1 VTIYRIPPVIRAIL
15 FDIDGTL
22 YTNAA
27 YVRFQQDVLMEEL
40 ARVSGESVQA
50 VTSALDAARTQNPG
64 KTGSLGNAMA
74 ALGID
79 IATSVEWRNRLIDP
93 GKFLKPDPLLR
104 QTLSG
109 LTDVSRQRQS
119 TSRGTLNDETPLVLM
134 AVTNN
139 PRRTGEATLD
149 ALGVLDLFKRVVGL
163 DDTMKSK
170 PAREPYLLAASLA
183 GVENARCI
191 SIGDRYEVDLAVPL
205 ELGMGAVLVSGVEDV
220 YRLPATLFPGLT

>member
-119 TSRGTLNDETPLVLM
+119 TSRGTLNDETPLVLI

-205 ELGMGAVLVSGVEDV
+205 ELGMGAVMVSGVEDV